1 MRASPYCEQ
10 CIQSVLQSIHAQ
22 LHSYLFPWMLFLVEW
37 VPFGFV
43 LGRVGFFVGVSVG
56 VCVCFFF
63 FDLLSLLVIH
73 LRERCRYQPQGSLW
87 LALRYLRC
95 LLKCANTSSHSGGYL
110 LLLILYDREKKY
122 TGLLQDKKMGPGRNL
137 ETDLFDHDLNII
149 INWPCE
155 ESTGIPKKDIVLGTF
170 LFLPNGNTFGRYDN
184 SRDRRK
190 VNRFEDL
197 FVLRLHSVVWK
208 WVSYLTGC
216 DNCSG
221 SIQKKRI
228 GKTFCHNQWWG
239 SFCTGSKWKW
249 FETMEWK
256 PGVRRGWVETISALW
271 RGQEQRQSRSK

>member
-10 CIQSVLQSIHAQ
+10 CIQSMLQSIHAQ
-22 LHSYLFPWMLFLVEW
+22 LHSYLFPWMLFLVEC

-43 LGRVGFFVGVSVG
+43 LGRVGFFVGVCVG

-73 LRERCRYQPQGSLW
+73 LCECCHYQPQGSLW

-122 TGLLQDKKMGPGRNL
+122 TGLLQDKKMGPGQNL
-137 ETDLFDHDLNII
+137 ETDLFDHEPNII

-170 LFLPNGNTFGRYDN
+170 LFLPNGNTFGRCDN
-184 SRDRRK
+184 SRDKRK

-197 FVLRLHSVVWK
+197 FVLRFHSVVWK
-208 WVSYLTGC
+208 
-216 DNCSG
+216 
-221 SIQKKRI
+221 
-228 GKTFCHNQWWG
+228 
-239 SFCTGSKWKW
+239 
-249 FETMEWK
+249 
-256 PGVRRGWVETISALW
+256 
-271 RGQEQRQSRSK
+271 